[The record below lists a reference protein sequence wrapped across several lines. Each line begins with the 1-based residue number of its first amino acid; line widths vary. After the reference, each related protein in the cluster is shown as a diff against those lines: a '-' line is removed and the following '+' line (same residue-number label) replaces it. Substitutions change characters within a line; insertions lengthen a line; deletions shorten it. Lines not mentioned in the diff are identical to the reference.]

1 MRNLY
6 RITFDKIRVVVE
18 LGFFVEEGFQFG
30 WVQNSEDWEKQ
41 ETRNEKQEIRVT
53 NIELSLNLIILLIN
67 VS

>member
-41 ETRNEKQEIRVT
+41 ETRNKKQEIRVT